1 MMDKT
6 KTTWTISSILTWT
19 KQYFS
24 EKGVDNPRLD
34 AEVLLSRI
42 LGKDRLYLYVNF
54 DQPLQPAELAA
65 FRDAVKQRAARQP
78 VAYIIGSK
86 EFMGLNFKVSS
97 AVLIPRP
104 DTEIL
109 VETAI
114 SRLEKISKPRVLDIG
129 TGSGAIIISVIAN
142 LKSAQGA
149 AVDISKEALAV
160 AADNAHSNG
169 VADRLE
175 FYRGDLFNPVAG
187 QKFDAILSNP
197 PYIPNDDIAG
207 LEPEVQRE
215 PKLALAGGKDGLD
228 YYRRLIDQGSAYLE
242 PGGFMALEVGIGQAA
257 SIADLAKK
265 NRLLQV
271 TGIIK
276 DYAGIDRVVVL
287 EQRQDN

>member
-1 MMDKT
+1 MDKA
-6 KTTWTISSILTWT
+6 KATWTISGILTWT

-34 AEVLLSRI
+34 AEVLLSHI

-54 DQPLQPAELAA
+54 DQPLQPTELTA
-65 FRDAVKQRAARQP
+65 FRDAVKRRAERQP

-86 EFMGLNFKVSS
+86 EFMGLDFKVSP

-114 SRLEKISKPRVLDIG
+114 SRLEKIDKPRVLDIG
-129 TGSGAIIISVIAN
+129 TGSGAIIISVIAK
-142 LKSAQGA
+142 LTTAQGT
-149 AVDISKEALAV
+149 AVDISSDALAV
-160 AADNAHSNG
+160 AVANARHNG
-169 VADRLE
+169 VAERLQ
-175 FYRGDLFNPVAG
+175 FYQGDLFGPIAG

-197 PYIPNDDIAG
+197 PYIPNSDIAG

-228 YYRRLIDQGSAYLE
+228 YYRRLIDQGPAYLNS
-242 PGGFMALEVGIGQAA
+242 GGFMAFEVGIGQAA
-257 SIADLAKK
+257 AIADLAKK
-265 NRLLQV
+265 NHSLQV
-271 TGIIK
+271 SDIIK
-276 DYAGIDRVVVL
+276 DYAGIDRVVVFK
-287 EQRQDN
+287 QRQDN

>member
-1 MMDKT
+1 MDKT
-6 KTTWTISSILTWT
+6 KATWTISGILTWT

-34 AEVLLSRI
+34 AEVLLSHI

-54 DQPLQPAELAA
+54 DQPLQPAELTA
-65 FRDAVKQRAARQP
+65 FRDAVKRRAARQP

-86 EFMGLNFKVSS
+86 EFMGLDFKVTP

-114 SRLEKISKPRVLDIG
+114 SRLENIDTPCVLDIG
-129 TGSGAIIISVIAN
+129 TGSGAIIISVIAK

-149 AVDISKEALAV
+149 AVDISNEALAV
-160 AADNAHSNG
+160 AADNARCNG
-169 VADRLE
+169 AAERLQ
-175 FYRGDLFNPVAG
+175 FYQGDLFNPVVG
-187 QKFDAILSNP
+187 QKFDAVLSNP
-197 PYIPNDDIAG
+197 PYIPNEEIAG
-207 LEPEVQRE
+207 LEPEVRRE

-228 YYRRLIDQGSAYLE
+228 YYRRLIDQGPAYLK
-242 PGGFMALEVGIGQAA
+242 PGGFMAFEVGIGQAA
-257 SIADLAKK
+257 LIADLAAK
-265 NRLLQV
+265 NRVLQV
-271 TGIIK
+271 VEIVK

-287 EQRQDN
+287 EQR